1 MVLTDYPSSHSD
13 SAKAPEKDSQDDT
26 GENLLNDSDT
36 DLKNV
41 PRNDLEGVDS
51 ENQESVPTEP
61 NCPCCF
67 VQNRKSGLSAI
78 EITTESDA

>member
-1 MVLTDYPSSHSD
+1 MMDAYSFDKDEESMMETYKKIRATYFKAFEELGLDIVAVAADNGSILTKKRPW
-13 SAKAPEKDSQDDT
+13 
-26 GENLLNDSDT
+26 
-36 DLKNV
+36 
-41 PRNDLEGVDS
+41 
-51 ENQESVPTEP
+51 TEP